1 MTNLQSGLLLKKN
14 IIPYNNINYE
24 VFELLDFTIG
34 LTYNTTE
41 HGDICNLIYNNQN
54 IYAGILGKSKY
65 YDYIFSHIPVEEW
78 LKDEN
83 NSINMLRYKNKL
95 FERNTKY
102 TLLSEDKSSLKA
114 IKDLQFIEY
123 IDNYLHKTKE
133 TNINLNS
140 QSNIINMYN
149 TIKKTIIAQDQ
160 QIKDILT
167 SLFKNQKIVTLTTDN
182 DLIAKLKENILI
194 CGPTGTGKTEILKR
208 IAKIYN
214 IPIVIEDATSL
225 SETGYVGRNIT
236 DMLNNLLQ
244 ASNNDLTKAEQG
256 ILVIDEFDKLAE
268 KRNIDKHVSRQ
279 GVQRSLLKLLDGEI
293 FYYNNQS
300 FNTSKLTIIAL
311 GSFTGIKKDN
321 DYKNLKTEDFTEYG
335 IMRELMGRFSK
346 TIIMN
351 SLSKED
357 IIKILKESDFS
368 PLNTYKK
375 LFELLNI
382 DFHFDDEFIN
392 YVANKALEKQS
403 GARSLKTIVD
413 NLLSNALFNIFSQE
427 YERIILTK
435 PTKEKEAYV
444 LTRKFK

>member
-1 MTNLQSGLLLKKN
+1 MTNLQSGLLFKKN
-14 IIPYNNINYE
+14 TIPYNNINYE

-34 LTYNTTE
+34 LTYNNTE

-65 YDYIFSHIPVEEW
+65 NDYIFSCISVEKW

-83 NSINMLRYKNKL
+83 NSINILRYKNKL
-95 FERNTKY
+95 FEENTKY
-102 TLLSEDKSSLKA
+102 SLLSEDRNSLKV
-114 IKDLQFIEY
+114 INDPQFIEY
-123 IDNYLHKTKE
+123 IDNYLHKKDD
-133 TNINLNS
+133 NINLDD
-140 QSNIINMYN
+140 QSTIINMYN

-167 SLFKNQKIVTLTTDN
+167 SIFKNQKIITLTTDN
-182 DLIAKLKENILI
+182 DLIAKLKESILI

-244 ASNNDLTKAEQG
+244 ASNNDLAKAEQG

-268 KRNIDKHVSRQ
+268 KRNIEKHVSRQ
-279 GVQRSLLKLLDGEI
+279 GVQRSLLKLLDGET
-293 FYYNNQS
+293 FYYDNKS

-311 GSFTGIKKDN
+311 GAFTGIKEDDN
-321 DYKNLKTEDFTEYG
+321 YKNLKPEDFTEYG

-382 DFHFDDEFIN
+382 DFSFDDEFIN
-392 YVANKALEKQS
+392 YVAEKTLEKQS

-413 NLLSNALFNIFSQE
+413 DLLSNALFNIFSQE
-427 YERIILTK
+427 YESIFLTK